1 MTKSSELKLWITYA
15 WTDDNVG
22 DFSFLVQE
30 LESIGIEAVYDK
42 VAIIPGRDLWNQ
54 ISSKISEGDIS
65 GWAYLV
71 TPSSLESEAC
81 REELAY
87 ALDRTLRTKGRDF
100 PLIGLLHGI
109 QVNDLPPALKVRL
122 CVSLANPNWKE
133 EILAGLEGRPP
144 IQEKE
149 IKSQYIVNVYQPYGN
164 NPDNIA
170 IEVRPRFGELMYWR
184 FVVPS
189 SSALLN
195 WGYGPSGG
203 NHIANIKI
211 DMVEGQG
218 EIDGISIKWFGS
230 GDRLSPN
237 VSAYVVFDKKLPEF
251 IGFDIVA
258 GPQEHPIKVE
268 RIYPIP

>member
-15 WTDDNVG
+15 WVDDNEG
-22 DFSFLVQE
+22 DFSFWVQE
-30 LESIGIEAVYDK
+30 LKSIGVEAVYDK
-42 VAIIPGRDLWNQ
+42 VAIIPGQYLWAQ
-54 ISSKISEGDIS
+54 ISSKITEGDIS

-87 ALDRTLRTKGRDF
+87 ALDRTLRTRGRDF

-109 QVNDLPPALKVRL
+109 RVSDLPPALRVRL
-122 CVSLANPNWKE
+122 CVSLANPDWKE
-133 EILAGLEGRPP
+133 EILAGLEERPP
-144 IQEKE
+144 IQE
-149 IKSQYIVNVYQPYGN
+149 IKLQGQHIVNVYQPYGN
-164 NPDNIA
+164 KPHEIA

-189 SSALLN
+189 SSDVLK

-203 NHIANIKI
+203 YSIASIKR

-218 EIDGISIKWFGS
+218 EINGISVKWFGS
-230 GDRLSPN
+230 GDRLSPG
-237 VSAYVVFDKKLPEF
+237 VSAYVIFNEKLPEF
-251 IGFDIVA
+251 IGFGNVA
-258 GPQEHPIKVE
+258 GPYEHPTRVE
-268 RIYPIP
+268 KIYPIP